1 MVIISVCPGR
11 KRTGICVE
19 DSVQG
24 TLRRGVI
31 SSLSL
36 SDHISKYK
44 SMYPDSVV
52 VCEDTERARDL
63 ISSFDF
69 LNTEIVYIYD
79 KKTKSIARQLYWR
92 RHRKPWW
99 AFFLPKAI
107 LKPKRRIDDYKA
119 TVLARKYIK
128 DMENS

>member
-1 MVIISVCPGR
+1 MVVIGICPGR

-36 SDHISKYK
+36 GDHISKYK
-44 SMYPDSVV
+44 FMYPDSVI
-52 VCEDTERARDL
+52 VCEDSEKSRDL
-63 ISSFDF
+63 ITSFNFTD
-69 LNTEIVYIYD
+69 TDIIYLKD
-79 KKTKSIARQLYWR
+79 SGLKSTARKLYWR

-99 AFFLPKAI
+99 AFLLPKAI

-119 TVLARKYIK
+119 TVLARKYFR
-128 DMENS
+128 DNL